1 MKTLFRREFGHPKLM
16 IGMVHTPPLPGAP
29 GYDRAGGMRPIVER
43 ARADAGTLQDAG
55 FHAVMF
61 SNEFD
66 MPYEMTMR
74 RETIAAMTAVVME
87 ARPQLRVPYGVNM
100 LIDPAAS
107 VAIAHATG
115 ARFVRAYLTGAFA
128 GDFGLWQGRGA
139 EVQRLKAAIGAGVLV
154 IANATPG
161 FSDSL
166 DRRSLAAIAYG
177 AVVNGLADAVCVSGS
192 IAGVPTDP
200 ASLRVAAE
208 AVPDTPVVAGTG
220 VTEENVGRLV
230 RCCDGVIIGTWLKV
244 DGDIRNPVDPGR
256 ARRFMA
262 AVAAHTTVDAG

>member
-1 MKTLFRREFGHPKLM
+1 MKTLFRREFGHAKLM
-16 IGMVHTPPLPGAP
+16 IGMVHTLPLPGAP

-43 ARADAGTLQDAG
+43 ALADAGALQDAG

-139 EVQRLKAAIGAGVLV
+139 EVQRLKAAIGARVG
-154 IANATPG
+154 PG
-161 FSDSL
+161 AL
-166 DRRSLAAIAYG
+166 DDRAHAAR
-177 AVVNGLADAVCVSGS
+177 AVVPRGAGQRRGVHHPDHQLGVAELAPEQGLH
-192 IAGVPTDP
+192 
-200 ASLRVAAE
+200 ASRGPGL
-208 AVPDTPVVAGTG
+208 GTS
-220 VTEENVGRLV
+220 
-230 RCCDGVIIGTWLKV
+230 
-244 DGDIRNPVDPGR
+244 
-256 ARRFMA
+256 ARRRDGSTDHA
-262 AVAAHTTVDAG
+262 EKSL